1 MLAQPFPVS
10 DYVAILPL
18 TIVAVTPLLILL
30 LDLILPTGAPRRD
43 SAVAVGIAG
52 LLLAAYVLVRQYLAH
67 QFAPAF
73 GFGFILG
80 GFSIAFSLIVVASA
94 IFSLLMVLP
103 QRDDEKVGPS
113 CALMLWSAAGAM
125 LMAGAGDLMTI
136 FLGLEILSLALYCLC
151 GMVSKASDVRRR
163 EARESALKYLI
174 LSSMASGFMLY
185 GMALL
190 FGATGSVN
198 LAALQAVPAGNPIFA
213 MGCGLFMI
221 GVAFKLGLVP
231 FHVWMPDVFEGA
243 PLPVTAFMSVVTK
256 AGMLAVFAR
265 FLYGV
270 LTPAGH
276 EALIAPIWIVAG
288 LSMLIGNLAA
298 LSQIDMKRLLAY
310 SGIAQLGYIVA
321 ALAGTSTLGMR
332 YAIFYLGAYTF
343 MNLGAFAVVA
353 LISRDQEE
361 DSHLSAFSGLGTRH
375 PILAGAMAFFLL
387 SLAGL
392 PPTAGFIGK
401 ILILGSIIAASTI
414 EGRASY
420 QILAWLLIGGTAI
433 SIYVY
438 IKIVRAMYVPV
449 DLAHIREIRPL
460 SYAPWIGVA
469 ICAVATVALGFYP
482 VALHDVLPRIR

>member
-1 MLAQPFPVS
+1 MLAQPFPLS
-10 DYVAILPL
+10 DYAAILPL
-18 TIVAVTPLLILL
+18 TIVATTPLMILL
-30 LDLILPTGAPRRD
+30 LDLILPKGAPRRD
-43 SAVAVGIAG
+43 AAVAVGIAG

-80 GFSIAFSLIVVASA
+80 GFSIAFSLIVVAAA

-151 GMVSKASDVRRR
+151 GMVLRASPVRLR

-198 LAALQAVPAGNPIFA
+198 LAALQAIPAGNPVFA

-270 LTPAGH
+270 LGTDH
-276 EALIAPIWIVAG
+276 QALIVPVWIVAG
-288 LSMLIGNLAA
+288 LSMLVGNLAA

-332 YAIFYLGAYTF
+332 YALFYLGAYTF

-375 PILAGAMAFFLL
+375 PLLAAAMAFFLL

-401 ILILGSIIAASTI
+401 ILILASTVAA
-414 EGRASY
+414 GY
-420 QILAWLLIGGTAI
+420 QWLAWLLIAGTAI

-460 SYAPWIGVA
+460 SYAPWIAVA
-469 ICAVATVALGFYP
+469 VCAVATIALGIYP
-482 VALHDVLPRIR
+482 AALHDVLPRIR